1 MAAQTR
7 IYCVSDGKK
16 ERLVRAHHPSAAI
29 KHVADGTIKAWVAT
43 QEDLVT
49 MMGTGAVVE
58 EAGKRQQPE
67 EAGDPP
73 GHWEQQGREMLG
85 ETGEHAA

>member
-1 MAAQTR
+1 MTKR
-7 IYCVSDGKK
+7 IYCVDDGQNK
-16 ERLVRAHHPSAAI
+16 RLVRAHVPSAAV
-29 KHVADGTIKAWVAT
+29 KHVAEGYITARVAS

-49 MMGTGAVVE
+49 LMGSGVAVE